1 MSKALLAALV
11 LFLSA
16 ASALAEDWPAK
27 PITVLMGFPAG
38 SGVDVVARMLQPSLE
53 KSLGQRLVLD
63 YKTGAGGNVASEVV
77 ANARPDGYTFL
88 LGTAA
93 THGVNPALY
102 PRLSFDVE
110 ADFTPIST
118 LVDVSN
124 VLAINPEVI
133 DATSVKDFIAKV
145 KAAPGKYNYASTG
158 NGTGTHLAFAEF
170 NAKAGLDMV
179 HVPYRGGPDAIQ
191 AVLKGDVCCIF
202 NQVQT
207 ILQHW
212 RAGKV
217 RLLGVT
223 TRKRVAAIP
232 DVPTIDE
239 AGVPGYESYT
249 WFAIFGPKGLDPAIA
264 AEVQS
269 RDQGRARRS
278 RDPEEARRARQHA
291 ALRDARAVQ
300 GDGEARPRQMGRGRE
315 GGRRE
320 GGLSLPDRGPP
331 GPLIAGSAPL
341 QWRSCAAD
349 PKERNWICALPAK
362 TKSGPG
368 GPRSGLI
375 TPPHPP

>member
-1 MSKALLAALV
+1 MLRSFLGAMA
-11 LFLSA
+11 LFLTATSVHA
-16 ASALAEDWPAK
+16 QDWPSK
-27 PITVLMGFPAG
+27 PITLLMGFPAG

-53 KSLGQRLVLD
+53 ASLGQRLVID
-63 YKTGAGGNVASEVV
+63 YKPGAGGNVASEAV
-77 ANARPDGYTFL
+77 AHARPDGYTFL

-102 PRLSFDVE
+102 PRLAFDVE

-124 VLAINPEVI
+124 VLTINPEVI
-133 DATSVKDFIAKV
+133 DVASVKDFIAKV

-170 NAKAGLDMV
+170 VHRAGLDMV
-179 HVPYRGGPDAIQ
+179 HIPYKGGPDAIQ

-207 ILQHW
+207 VLQQA

-223 TRKRVAAIP
+223 TKKRVAAIP

-249 WFAIFGPKGLDPAIA
+249 WFAIFGPKGLDRAIA
-264 AEVQS
+264 EKMNQAIKVAL
-269 RDQGRARRS
+269 D
-278 RDPEEARRARQHA
+278 DPETRKKLAELGNTSRYETLDQFKATVKADRAK
-291 ALRDARAVQ
+291 
-300 GDGEARPRQMGRGRE
+300 
-315 GGRRE
+315 
-320 GGLSLPDRGPP
+320 
-331 GPLIAGSAPL
+331 
-341 QWRSCAAD
+341 WAD
-349 PKERNWICALPAK
+349 VVKQVGAK
-362 TKSGPG
+362 VD
-368 GPRSGLI
+368 
-375 TPPHPP
+375 

>member
-1 MSKALLAALV
+1 MLRALWAVLALL
-11 LFLSA
+11 LSA
-16 ASALAEDWPAK
+16 VGAVAEEWPNK

-38 SGVDVVARMLQPSLE
+38 SGVDVVARMLQTSLE
-53 KSLGQRLVLD
+53 ASLGQRLVLD
-63 YKTGAGGNVASEVV
+63 YKTGAGGNVASELV
-77 ANARPDGYTFL
+77 ANAKPDGYTFL

-102 PRLSFDVE
+102 PKLAFDVE
-110 ADFTPIST
+110 ADFMPIST

-124 VLAINPEVI
+124 VLTVNPAVI
-133 DATSVKDFIAKV
+133 DATSVQDFIAKV

-207 ILQHW
+207 ILQQW

-223 TRKRVAAIP
+223 TKKRVAAIP

-249 WFAIFGPKGLDPAIA
+249 WFALFGPKGLDPAIA
-264 AEVQS
+264 QKFNAAIKVALDDPETRKKLAELGNTPRYETIDQFTATVKRDRAKWAEVVK
-269 RDQGRARRS
+269 
-278 RDPEEARRARQHA
+278 
-291 ALRDARAVQ
+291 AV
-300 GDGEARPRQMGRGRE
+300 G
-315 GGRRE
+315 
-320 GGLSLPDRGPP
+320 
-331 GPLIAGSAPL
+331 
-341 QWRSCAAD
+341 
-349 PKERNWICALPAK
+349 AK
-362 TKSGPG
+362 VD
-368 GPRSGLI
+368 
-375 TPPHPP
+375 

>member
-1 MSKALLAALV
+1 MLRRILGALAV
-11 LFLSA
+11 FLSA
-16 ASALAEDWPAK
+16 ASAQAQDWPSK

-63 YKTGAGGNVASEVV
+63 YKSGAGGNVASEAV
-77 ANARPDGYTFL
+77 ANAKADGYTFL

-93 THGVNPALY
+93 THGVNAALY
-102 PRLSFDVE
+102 PKLSFDVE

-124 VLAINPEVI
+124 VLTINPAVI
-133 DATSVKDFIAKV
+133 DATSIKDFIAKV

-179 HVPYRGGPDAIQ
+179 HVPYKGGPDAMQ

-207 ILQHW
+207 VLQQY

-223 TRKRVAAIP
+223 TKKRVAAIP
-232 DVPTIDE
+232 EVPTIDE

-249 WFAIFGPKGLDPAIA
+249 WFAIFGPKGLDAAIA
-264 AEVQS
+264 QKFNLAIKAALS
-269 RDQGRARRS
+269 
-278 RDPEEARRARQHA
+278 DPETQKKLAELGNTPRYETLEQFKATVKADRAKWSAVVKSVGARI
-291 ALRDARAVQ
+291 
-300 GDGEARPRQMGRGRE
+300 E
-315 GGRRE
+315 
-320 GGLSLPDRGPP
+320 
-331 GPLIAGSAPL
+331 
-341 QWRSCAAD
+341 
-349 PKERNWICALPAK
+349 
-362 TKSGPG
+362 
-368 GPRSGLI
+368 
-375 TPPHPP
+375 

>member
-1 MSKALLAALV
+1 MLRRILGALAV
-11 LFLSA
+11 FLSA
-16 ASALAEDWPAK
+16 ASAQAQEWPSK

-63 YKTGAGGNVASEVV
+63 YKSGAGGNVASEAV
-77 ANARPDGYTFL
+77 ANAKADGYTFL

-93 THGVNPALY
+93 THGVNAALY

-124 VLAINPEVI
+124 VLTINPAVI
-133 DATSVKDFIAKV
+133 DATTIKDFIAKV

-179 HVPYRGGPDAIQ
+179 HVPYKGGPDAMQ

-207 ILQHW
+207 VLQQY

-223 TRKRVAAIP
+223 TKKRVAAIP
-232 DVPTIDE
+232 EVPTIDE

-249 WFAIFGPKGLDPAIA
+249 WFAIFGPKGLDAAIA
-264 AEVQS
+264 QKFNLAIK
-269 RDQGRARRS
+269 AALA
-278 RDPEEARRARQHA
+278 DPETQKKLAELGNTPRYETLEQFKATVKADRAK
-291 ALRDARAVQ
+291 
-300 GDGEARPRQMGRGRE
+300 
-315 GGRRE
+315 
-320 GGLSLPDRGPP
+320 
-331 GPLIAGSAPL
+331 
-341 QWRSCAAD
+341 WAD
-349 PKERNWICALPAK
+349 VVKSVGAK
-362 TKSGPG
+362 
-368 GPRSGLI
+368 I
-375 TPPHPP
+375 E